1 VWEVLV
7 TYYVKPDATTAADG
21 KQEVTNNATAHDI
34 NHWPSASTTTVLQN
48 SLITKTSEKDDTN
61 KKIKWTIIVKNS
73 NPRHDMSKDTFK
85 DILTEDGTPVS
96 LPSTIYVDH
105 NGTKVP
111 ITVAAD
117 GSFKLPTSV
126 NGQGYGWYGDSYT
139 ITYETDYPT
148 GPQGTQ
154 KDVSNKIEYTPN
166 GGSTYTSGS
175 SQWIAGEE
183 KNYGVNKWDATVT
196 SSDDKKATLNWWA
209 AILLPEG
216 TITKDSIEYK
226 DTLTTSGT
234 DESGKHY
241 TTPKLLQDMYLYPT
255 TSDNKSGD
263 TLVKGTD
270 YRVYDPTGNDI
281 TDSNSEDPITGF
293 KIKFTDDGLA
303 KVQGTKQININY
315 SSVADYESQDNK
327 TTWNFKNTGSI
338 PGYSHDGKWDHNK
351 DYVINKMSSSVGP
364 GFINYGSGNYNYKD
378 TGIVVEKKDGIIYY
392 AVVVKVPEGTTGDM
406 TLTDTFPSGL
416 SYKKDSVSI
425 AIYGSND
432 DATRNYTDGQGV
444 LGVTVS
450 DPSTVTDENGN
461 TIGTSVKFSIT
472 GYRPGKSFI
481 LYYQAEVKDDG
492 FWSIQTNTDK
502 DYTNKIEWN
511 TYHDSTTTHV
521 EQNKNVIEK
530 EGASKKNEDG
540 TWNLTYHLKVN
551 PTAED
556 LDPNSDQLT
565 LTDTLTI
572 PSDSDAKAY
581 FDPSTIHV
589 YQFDADMP
597 YGMGSEISS
606 SRYTYQ
612 YDEQTHKITVTIPD
626 QLACVVTYQ
635 YNATVGINDTTISNT
650 AELKGVANSSTK
662 DDQKLTGSTSSATT
676 SQNKMVVYKVDSND
690 DKIKLSGVTFKLEE
704 YKGKSNNQEVW
715 EQIEFKDSKGNS
727 KGNSKTTDVNGQIT
741 FTTIDDGLKEN
752 TLYRIVETDVGN
764 NPGYVLNTTPS
775 YFIWKTNPLEYTKS
789 DGTKVTIDKPR
800 IDHYANWFN
809 DNGLGWPNSVQ
820 QSEVYLVDGQGSVNY
835 PNVKQAITVNK
846 IWLNADNKD
855 LNDSTKTATVALYRK
870 YTQSYTETTQL
881 ETVNV
886 RVHMKDISAANAGH
900 TDKDVIIKTIQV
912 VKNNADAKVFIQGV
926 SSLDVAYQNSS
937 GGTGSTLDK
946 GTLLHDNGWNEE
958 NVYYIPVG
966 SISQDTDYYLIS
978 DNHNEWDPWNSHV
991 TLYTTPSSTQTTS
1004 GTRDVDERA
1013 ADASGKVY
1021 PEVTLT
1027 SSTNWSYLW
1036 TDLPDKN
1043 SAGNTYYY
1051 YVKETAVDGKESN
1064 LSDYDTTVTNNG
1076 GIEKGTITVTNK
1088 SKTQVQH
1095 AEFNFTKQWIGEDG
1109 KTISTDWPKDI
1120 AVTLT
1125 GTSSGSTIS
1134 DTFTIHRD
1142 ENGSFTATKIPDKST
1157 ENGIAT
1163 YSFAG
1168 SAGDGGFKLKFS
1180 DLPYADASGNVYTYT
1195 LKEENVEGYSAQYYG
1210 AEGNSLV
1217 TSGIVNGGIVKN
1229 VPTSGYVLPST
1240 GGHGTIAYVVSGA
1253 LLMAGALLLYII
1265 RKRRNTPAL
1274 STDNGPPG

>member
-1 VWEVLV
+1 
-7 TYYVKPDATTAADG
+7 
-21 KQEVTNNATAHDI
+21 
-34 NHWPSASTTTVLQN
+34 
-48 SLITKTSEKDDTN
+48 
-61 KKIKWTIIVKNS
+61 
-73 NPRHDMSKDTFK
+73 M
-85 DILTEDGTPVS
+85 
-96 LPSTIYVDH
+96 
-105 NGTKVP
+105 
-111 ITVAAD
+111 
-117 GSFKLPTSV
+117 
-126 NGQGYGWYGDSYT
+126 
-139 ITYETDYPT
+139 
-148 GPQGTQ
+148 
-154 KDVSNKIEYTPN
+154 
-166 GGSTYTSGS
+166 
-175 SQWIAGEE
+175 
-183 KNYGVNKWDATVT
+183 
-196 SSDDKKATLNWWA
+196 
-209 AILLPEG
+209 
-216 TITKDSIEYK
+216 
-226 DTLTTSGT
+226 
-234 DESGKHY
+234 
-241 TTPKLLQDMYLYPT
+241 
-255 TSDNKSGD
+255 
-263 TLVKGTD
+263 VKGTD